1 MSAMK
6 TRPYDPSAFS
16 NRRFIISISV
26 FVAGTILA
34 SFAASGFPNGRS
46 AGTKSAARASRS
58 PTAMHGV
65 PAGGQNFWMQTNGPQ
80 GGDGIALTKN
90 SIGHVFVG
98 TQGGG
103 VFRSTDNGE
112 SWAGVNNG
120 LTATNVRA
128 LASSPVDHIFAGT
141 FGGVFRSTDNGDH
154 WVAINNGLEFP
165 FVISSGHQLQWR
177 HFRRHI

>member
-1 MSAMK
+1 MK

-16 NRRFIISISV
+16 NRRFVISVSV

-34 SFAASGFPNGRS
+34 SFAASAFSNGRS

-58 PTAMHGV
+58 PTATPGV

-80 GGDGIALTKN
+80 GGDGIALTTN
-90 SIGHVFVG
+90 SSGHVFVG

-112 SWAGVNNG
+112 SWASN
-120 LTATNVRA
+120 
-128 LASSPVDHIFAGT
+128 
-141 FGGVFRSTDNGDH
+141 
-154 WVAINNGLEFP
+154 
-165 FVISSGHQLQWR
+165 QQWTER
-177 HFRRHI
+177 DECPRVGN